1 MMQQLCISISCS
13 VFTFVCVQYV
23 CVFVVCGYGWVS
35 RCVGVYVVCLWC
47 VCVCVF
53 YRVPMVPEV
62 PLQPAGGGPTV
73 VGTEFINVSND
84 DIEEVWRDHV
94 ATLLKGKS
102 EAVAVNTMFLLNRLF
117 LVSDPHA
124 VLLSSADVW

>member
-1 MMQQLCISISCS
+1 MCVSMLC
-13 VFTFVCVQYV
+13 V
-23 CVFVVCGYGWVS
+23 YG
-35 RCVGVYVVCLWC
+35 

-53 YRVPMVPEV
+53 SRVPMVPEV
-62 PLQPAGGGPTV
+62 PLQPAGGGLTV

-124 VLLSSADVW
+124 VLLSSVDVCCSGRFVTGPFGCVCMYVRMCTTHNSIVHCWFS

>member
-1 MMQQLCISISCS
+1 M
-13 VFTFVCVQYV
+13 
-23 CVFVVCGYGWVS
+23 WVS
-35 RCVGVYVVCLWC
+35 MLCVYGM
-47 VCVCVF
+47 CVCVF
-53 YRVPMVPEV
+53 SRVPMVPEV

-117 LVSDPHA
+117 LVSDAHA

>member
-1 MMQQLCISISCS
+1 
-13 VFTFVCVQYV
+13 
-23 CVFVVCGYGWVS
+23 
-35 RCVGVYVVCLWC
+35 
-47 VCVCVF
+47 
-53 YRVPMVPEV
+53 MVPEV

-102 EAVAVNTMFLLNRLF
+102 EAAAVNTMFLLNRLF
-117 LVSDPHA
+117 LVSDPHV
-124 VLLSSADVW
+124 VLLSSADVYCSGRFMTGPFGCVCMYVCMYVCTYVCTLHTTVLYTLGIHKQLVNILCAIQLADE

>member
-1 MMQQLCISISCS
+1 M
-13 VFTFVCVQYV
+13 V
-23 CVFVVCGYGWVS
+23 
-35 RCVGVYVVCLWC
+35 C

-53 YRVPMVPEV
+53 SRVPMVPEV
-62 PLQPAGGGPTV
+62 PFQPAGGGPTV

-102 EAVAVNTMFLLNRLF
+102 EAAAVNTMFLLNRLF
-117 LVSDPHA
+117 LVSDPHT
-124 VLLSSADVW
+124 VLLSFS

>member
-1 MMQQLCISISCS
+1 MG
-13 VFTFVCVQYV
+13 V
-23 CVFVVCGYGWVS
+23 WVS
-35 RCVGVYVVCLWC
+35 ILCVYSVC
-47 VCVCVF
+47 VCVCVYVCLCVYVCF
-53 YRVPMVPEV
+53 SRVPMVPEV

-117 LVSDPHA
+117 LVSDPHE
-124 VLLSSADVW
+124 VLLKFS

>member
-1 MMQQLCISISCS
+1 M
-13 VFTFVCVQYV
+13 
-23 CVFVVCGYGWVS
+23 GGWVS
-35 RCVGVYVVCLWC
+35 ILCVYG
-47 VCVCVF
+47 VCVCVYVCF
-53 YRVPMVPEV
+53 SRVPMVPEV

-124 VLLSSADVW
+124 VLLSFS

>member
-1 MMQQLCISISCS
+1 M
-13 VFTFVCVQYV
+13 
-23 CVFVVCGYGWVS
+23 GGWVS
-35 RCVGVYVVCLWC
+35 ILCVCGVCMC

-53 YRVPMVPEV
+53 SPEW
-62 PLQPAGGGPTV
+62 LWCQRCRSSQLEEGQRTV

-124 VLLSSADVW
+124 VLLSFS

>member
-1 MMQQLCISISCS
+1 M
-13 VFTFVCVQYV
+13 
-23 CVFVVCGYGWVS
+23 
-35 RCVGVYVVCLWC
+35 C
-47 VCVCVF
+47 VCVCGVWVWVGEWVGL
-53 YRVPMVPEV
+53 YIWCVSVVCVCVLSRVPMVPEV

-102 EAVAVNTMFLLNRLF
+102 EATAVNTMFLLNRLF
-117 LVSDPHA
+117 LVSVPHA
-124 VLLSSADVW
+124 VLLSFS

>member
-1 MMQQLCISISCS
+1 
-13 VFTFVCVQYV
+13 
-23 CVFVVCGYGWVS
+23 
-35 RCVGVYVVCLWC
+35 
-47 VCVCVF
+47 
-53 YRVPMVPEV
+53 MVPEV

-102 EAVAVNTMFLLNRLF
+102 EAAAVNTMFLLNRLF

-124 VLLSSADVW
+124 VLLSSADVCCSGRFVTGPFSCVCMYVCTLHTTVFN